1 MEWYIIHTLSG
12 YEKKVR
18 KLLEEN
24 ISSSPIQ
31 DQFGKVLIPTE
42 NVSVIQKG
50 ERKVIEKQR
59 YPGYIMVQMEVT
71 EDSFRLVSRIPGVM
85 GFLGSGNRPQ
95 PLKEEEI
102 NRILSSLEEKRA
114 AVPTEMPYKK
124 GESIKVIE
132 GPFTDFTGTVDE
144 VYPQRGKV
152 KVMVTI
158 FGRATKVE
166 LDFAQVKGL

>member
-24 ISSSPIQ
+24 ISYSTSP
-31 DQFGKVLIPTE
+31 DQFGKILIPTE
-42 NVSVIQKG
+42 NVSMVQKG

-59 YPGYIMVQMEVT
+59 YPGYILIQMEVT
-71 EDSFRLVSRIPGVM
+71 DDSFRMVSKIPGVM

-95 PLKEEEI
+95 PVKDEEMK
-102 NRILSSLEEKRA
+102 RLLYSLDEKK
-114 AVPTEMPYKK
+114 VIVTSDLPYKK

-144 VYPQRGKV
+144 VYPQRGKM

-166 LDFAQVKGL
+166 LDFAQVKTL